1 MKRILFI
8 ILLCITSISCQDVID
23 VPLETAP
30 KKLVIDARILWLKDD
45 TDLENAS
52 GKNQTIR
59 LSTTTDYYSQ
69 TIPGAKGA
77 NVTVTNSKNEV
88 FNFIETATD
97 GNYDCDKFKPE
108 INEKYK
114 LKVVYENQI
123 YEAEETLI
131 ATPKVTKVTQTL
143 EPFFNNDIFEIKFFF
158 QDPPNENNYYLSAVS
173 DPNQKLPFF
182 QTLDDQFT
190 QGNETFSIYRE
201 DKLKKGDQLV
211 FGLEGISSRN
221 INYLDKL
228 LTIAGGQGG
237 GGGPFSTPP
246 AIVRG
251 NIVNVTNKDNY
262 ALGYFSLGQLSVK
275 VYTVE

>member
-1 MKRILFI
+1 M
-8 ILLCITSISCQDVID
+8 CITAISCQDVID

-30 KKLVIDARILWLKDD
+30 KKLVIDARILWLKDNPD
-45 TDLENAS
+45 AEIAS
-52 GKNQTIR
+52 GKNQIIKLT
-59 LSTTTDYYSQ
+59 TTTDYYNQ

-77 NVTVTNSKNEV
+77 KVTVTNSKNEV
-88 FNFIETATD
+88 FNFIETASGSD
-97 GNYDCDKFKPE
+97 YECVNFKPE

-123 YEAEETLI
+123 YEAEETLLG
-131 ATPKVTKVTQTL
+131 TPKVTKVTQTL
-143 EPFFNNDIFEIKFFF
+143 EPFFNNDIVEIKFFF
-158 QDPPNENNYYLSAVS
+158 QDPPNENNYYLSVVS

-190 QGNETFSIYRE
+190 QGNETFSIYRD
-201 DKLKKGDQLV
+201 DKLKKGDQLF

-228 LTIAGGQGG
+228 LAIAGGGGG

-251 NIVNVTNKDNY
+251 NIVNISNKDNF
-262 ALGYFSLGQLSVK
+262 ALGYFSLGQLSAK
-275 VYTVE
+275 IYTVE